1 MSKKVFIG
9 NVPFQAQDE
18 ELQQWFTEHSI
29 HPVGVAIVKHRVT
42 GKSRGF
48 GFADFSRPED
58 AAAAVDALNGL
69 DLAGRQ
75 LLLSLAHSE
84 GPAVHMQE
92 GEAAGGN
99 ESVETKGITGS
110 TLAA

>member
-9 NVPFQAQDE
+9 NVPFTAQDE
-18 ELQQWFTEHSI
+18 ELQKWFAEHSI

-48 GFADFSRPED
+48 GFADFDRPED
-58 AAAAVDALNGL
+58 AEAAVDALNGL

-75 LLLSLAHSE
+75 LMLRLAHSE
-84 GPAVHMQE
+84 GPAVHVE
-92 GEAAGGN
+92 ERVTAGGN
-99 ESVETKGITGS
+99 
-110 TLAA
+110 

>member
-18 ELQQWFTEHSI
+18 ELQQWFAEHSI
-29 HPVGVAIVKHRVT
+29 HPLGVAIVKHRVT

-84 GPAVHMQE
+84 GPAVHMPE
-92 GEAAGGN
+92 GVAAGGN
-99 ESVETKGITGS
+99 
-110 TLAA
+110 